1 MAREYSAHQRKL
13 IRNYYQNRDAI
24 DAQRLT
30 EIVTEIY
37 LATTPKRTAQL
48 WKRARDLLERTDG
61 LDATLIDR
69 ICEKQDVETLA
80 EIAEARF
87 LSE

>member
-13 IRNYYQNRDAI
+13 IRNYYRNRDAI

-30 EIVTEIY
+30 ELVTEIY

-48 WKRARDLLERTDG
+48 WKRTRELLERQDG
-61 LDATLIDR
+61 LDAGLIER
-69 ICEKQDVETLA
+69 ICEERDVETLA
-80 EIAEARF
+80 EIAQARF
-87 LSE
+87 LA